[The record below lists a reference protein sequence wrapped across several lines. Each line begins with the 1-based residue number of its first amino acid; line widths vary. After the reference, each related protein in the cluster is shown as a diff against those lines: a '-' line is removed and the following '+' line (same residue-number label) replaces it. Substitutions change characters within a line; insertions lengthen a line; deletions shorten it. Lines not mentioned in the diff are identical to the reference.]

1 MRWRVAPVDAWPEES
16 VRTVEVSE
24 DLRIAVFRVG
34 GRFYALEDRCS
45 HEDAPLSEGE
55 IVDGCCVKCPWHGAR
70 FDLATGRPLSL
81 PAVLPVQTFPVI
93 VENGQVFVEVPET
106 LA

>member
-1 MRWRVAPVDAWPEES
+1 MRVPVGRVEDLPEGG
-16 VRTVEVSE
+16 VWTVEVSE
-24 DLRIAVFRVG
+24 ELRVAVFRVQ

-55 IVDGCCVKCPWHGAR
+55 IVEGCCVKCPWHGAK

-81 PAVLPVQTFPVI
+81 PAVLPVQTFPVF
-93 VENGQVFVEVPET
+93 VEEGQVVVEIPD
-106 LA
+106 L